1 MDATVEHAK
10 EIERLNAIMDRVR
23 ELTQSHDWFADA
35 IRAAFEGILVLCAD
49 YYSQQLA
56 QRARERALARALL
69 SSGRLVDPT
78 VDANSPVLS
87 VIVDG
92 LCPAALADRLRTRRR
107 NETMP
112 RNLERES
119 AAAALAALDLEDLQ
133 RDHRPSVKQ
142 RGKKATKSAAKHASA
157 HVPFT
162 WRIVV
167 PLPDNW
173 QEPNNP
179 FSLERTDLERFSE
192 ADFRTIALFR
202 LGALADVGN
211 VRPLVAKPNET
222 GDKER
227 DFVAYAAW
235 RSRLPIDNDQ
245 LEKNEPVPDTRA
257 LPPYIAEQFMGNV
270 ETWASGEAAKRI
282 SDDNAEYRPASWFSK
297 SMPSRL
303 RQAASKNRKSKR
315 VATRK
320 IDGVVC
326 YSVADV
332 RRWWPRDVP
341 K

>member
-1 MDATVEHAK
+1 
-10 EIERLNAIMDRVR
+10 
-23 ELTQSHDWFADA
+23 
-35 IRAAFEGILVLCAD
+35 
-49 YYSQQLA
+49 
-56 QRARERALARALL
+56 
-69 SSGRLVDPT
+69 
-78 VDANSPVLS
+78 
-87 VIVDG
+87 
-92 LCPAALADRLRTRRR
+92 
-107 NETMP
+107 
-112 RNLERES
+112 LERES

-222 GDKER
+222 GDMER

-235 RSRLPIDNDQ
+235 RSRLPIDSDQ
-245 LEKNEPVPDTRA
+245 FDKNMPVLDTRA
-257 LPPYIAEQFMGNV
+257 LPPYIAGQFMSYV
-270 ETWASGEAAKRI
+270 ETCAKGEEVNPPKVPN
-282 SDDNAEYRPASWFSK
+282 DEFWPATSFRK
-297 SMPSRL
+297 GIATRL
-303 RQAASKNRKSKR
+303 RHAASQKRKTKR
-315 VATRK
+315 VTTK
-320 IDGVVC
+320 TVDGVVC

-332 RRWWPRDVP
+332 QRWWPSEVRKMRENP
-341 K
+341 

>member
-1 MDATVEHAK
+1 MDATEIHANEH
-10 EIERLNAIMDRVR
+10 ERLNAIRDRVR
-23 ELTQSHDWFADA
+23 ELALNHVWFADA
-35 IRAAFEGILVLCAD
+35 IRAAFEGILDLWAD
-49 YYSQQLA
+49 YYSRQLA
-56 QRARERALARALL
+56 QRARERTLARELL
-69 SSGRLVDPT
+69 SSGRIVDPT
-78 VDANSPVLS
+78 IDANSRVLS
-87 VIVDG
+87 VIVSG
-92 LCPAALADRLRTRRR
+92 ACPVALANRLRNHRRSDA
-107 NETMP
+107 MP

-119 AAAALAALDLEDLQ
+119 AAASLAALDREDLQ
-133 RDHRPSVKQ
+133 REHEPSASDCVDN
-142 RGKKATKSAAKHASA
+142 ATMHAAKIAST
-157 HVPFT
+157 HVPFM
-162 WRIVV
+162 WKIVV

-173 QEPNNP
+173 QEPINP
-179 FSLERTDLERFSE
+179 FSLERSDLERLAE

>member
-1 MDATVEHAK
+1 MDATVIHANEH
-10 EIERLNAIMDRVR
+10 ERLNAIRDRVR
-23 ELTQSHDWFADA
+23 ELALNHVWFADA
-35 IRAAFEGILVLCAD
+35 IRAAFEGILDLWAD
-49 YYSQQLA
+49 YYNRQLA
-56 QRARERALARALL
+56 QRDRKRTLARELL
-69 SSGRLVDPT
+69 SSGRIVDPT
-78 VDANSPVLS
+78 IDANSRVLS
-87 VIVDG
+87 VIVSG
-92 LCPAALADRLRTRRR
+92 ACPVALANRLRNHRRSDA
-107 NETMP
+107 MP

-119 AAAALAALDLEDLQ
+119 AAAALAALDREDLQ
-133 RDHRPSVKQ
+133 REHEPSASDCVIN
-142 RGKKATKSAAKHASA
+142 ATMHAAKIAITN
-157 HVPFT
+157 VPFM
-162 WRIVV
+162 WKIVV

-173 QEPNNP
+173 QEPINP
-179 FSLERTDLERFSE
+179 FSLERTDLERLAE
-192 ADFRTIALFR
+192 ADFRTIALFW